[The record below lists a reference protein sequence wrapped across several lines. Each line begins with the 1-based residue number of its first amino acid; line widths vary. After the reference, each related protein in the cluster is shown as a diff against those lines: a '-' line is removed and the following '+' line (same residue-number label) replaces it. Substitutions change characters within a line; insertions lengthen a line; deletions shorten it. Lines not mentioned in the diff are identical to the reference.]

1 MTVEYTICDR
11 CAASVPD
18 ATGAIVLPFNGLP
31 RMHLCEKCVE
41 ELLAKP
47 ESTMMKLKG
56 DFVQQKQEVNKNDD
70 ANNQNILPLGT
81 GR

>member
-41 ELLAKP
+41 ELFAKP

-56 DFVQQKQEVNKNDD
+56 DFVQQKQEVNKNE
-70 ANNQNILPLGT
+70 NQDKHD
-81 GR
+81 